1 MIIVKLIEFGV
12 PLLLIMILLRMFLV
26 QQDMRKY
33 NRERD
38 AWERNE
44 HNRDLNAKDE
54 EIRRLR
60 EELKRRDRDNQSR

>member
-1 MIIVKLIEFGV
+1 MIIVKLIEYGV
-12 PLLLIMILLRMFLV
+12 PLLLIMILWRMFLV

-44 HNRDLNAKDE
+44 HNRDLNSKDE